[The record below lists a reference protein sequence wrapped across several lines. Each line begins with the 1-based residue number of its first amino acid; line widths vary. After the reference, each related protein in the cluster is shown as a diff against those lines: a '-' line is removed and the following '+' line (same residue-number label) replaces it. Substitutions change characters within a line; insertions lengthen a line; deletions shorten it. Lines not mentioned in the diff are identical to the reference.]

1 MTSAARLAAA
11 APAAH
16 PLAAGSAGAR
26 PAHRVVTGRDGRWL
40 ARWLGHPRLRWLGHP
55 RLRWLGHPRLRWLA

>member
-16 PLAAGSAGAR
+16 PLAAGRALAR
-26 PAHRVVTGRDGRWL
+26 PAHRLVTGRDGRRL
-40 ARWLGHPRLRWLGHP
+40 ARRLSHPRLR
-55 RLRWLGHPRLRWLA
+55 RLA